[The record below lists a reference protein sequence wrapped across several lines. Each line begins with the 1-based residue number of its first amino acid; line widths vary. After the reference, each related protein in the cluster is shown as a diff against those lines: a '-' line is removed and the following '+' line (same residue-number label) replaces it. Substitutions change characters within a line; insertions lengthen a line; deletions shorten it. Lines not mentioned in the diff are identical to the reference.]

1 MKARIMKTKADEFSQ
16 DLVVTSLIYIL
27 IFAFGYLLS
36 IQYQLENQKVETMK
50 AQKVAVELYE
60 EKILVEDSLDRALE
74 GLDSLNVELDKYEK
88 ATDKVNLIVKEL
100 VSLESNTETMSVLV
114 LFSESSGNKNVKH
127 SKKNVQGWCGVDVSI
142 WGEELKQNDIEVN
155 SLKACDYILNK
166 YLEENNWNKKLAL
179 YEYKGIEKN
188 TKVKKVVDNMIKIE
202 KKIEKELK

>member
-1 MKARIMKTKADEFSQ
+1 MKTKADEFNQ

-100 VSLESNTETMSVLV
+100 VSLESKTKTMSVLV

-142 WGEELKQNDIEVN
+142 WGEELMQNDIPVN

-166 YLEENNWNKKLAL
+166 YLEENNWNKRLSL
-179 YEYKGIEKN
+179 YAYKGVEKN

>member
-1 MKARIMKTKADEFSQ
+1 MKTKADEFSQ

-60 EKILVEDSLDRALE
+60 EKMLVEEKLDRAYG

-100 VSLESNTETMSVLV
+100 VSLESKTETMSVLV
-114 LFSESSGNKNVKH
+114 LFSESSGNKNAKH

-179 YEYKGIEKN
+179 YGYKGVEKN
-188 TKVKKVVDNMIKIE
+188 IKVKGIIENMIKIE
-202 KKIEKELK
+202 KKIDKELK

>member
-1 MKARIMKTKADEFSQ
+1 MKTEADEFSQ
-16 DLVVTSLIYIL
+16 DLVVISLIYIL

-60 EKILVEDSLDRALE
+60 EKKVVEDRLDIAHENL
-74 GLDSLNVELDKYEK
+74 GSLNSELDKYEK

-100 VSLESNTETMSVLV
+100 VSLESKTETMSVLV
-114 LFSESSGNKNVKH
+114 LFSESSGNKNAKH

-142 WGEELKQNDIEVN
+142 WGEELNQNSIPVN

-179 YEYKGIEKN
+179 YDYKGVEKN
-188 TKVKKVVDNMIKIE
+188 IKVKKVVDNMIKIE
-202 KKIEKELK
+202 KKIDKELR